1 MRKSSLQA
9 LAFAGSALAQ
19 FAAGATVY
27 AQDAASASQEQP
39 QGLQDIVVTAQKRAE
54 NLQSVPIS
62 VTAVGSAALDNLQ
75 ATSLQALQGAVPNI
89 QINNFSNTP
98 NTAVYTIRGI
108 GVVEP
113 DPYAGNTVSIVVDGV
128 PQYFSMGALLDI
140 YDVDRIEILR
150 GPQGTLFGANTTG
163 GVVNVINGQPEMD
176 ALSGRVEG
184 SYGNYRRIDGKATF
198 NLPIVGDS
206 LAARVSMMHT
216 QREGYVTNVVD
227 GSDMG
232 RRDITAVRGKLR
244 GVSGNFDAT
253 LGVEYVRA
261 RNGAPVVVSGSLPG
275 EATYVA
281 PGTDGMYQQPC
292 TVAGQPC
299 SAPDKY
305 YSANNSVP
313 DSSQMDT
320 FFTTLTMNLSDT
332 AIGDITSITG
342 YKHFKLKE
350 YTDQDGTPLFLDD
363 TRRKTSGWQ
372 FSQELRTNIE
382 FNDAVRLL
390 VGGFYMKTHYD
401 HSQNFRIQFA
411 APGLLQIN
419 TQDQDNYSL
428 SGFAQLYADLT
439 ESLRLQAGVRYSHEH
454 THMIADTQNSINLSG
469 MTDFDGT
476 DNVSLGGFIADKAK
490 SWNNVGFKLGLDYKV
505 TDTALLYGYW
515 ARGFKSGG
523 FVGRISTP
531 VDVGPYGPEHVDTIE
546 GGLKADFLDR
556 RLRTNLA
563 VFYTNYRD
571 IQIAQT
577 YFLTDENGNQVN
589 STTIQNAGKAE
600 IKGFELEVTAL
611 PVDGLTLSG
620 SLAYLDAKYKQFDF
634 YNGTLGATEDLS
646 GYRLQNAPKWAASAS
661 ITYAFAIAGGKM
673 TANAGYNYTASKFL
687 NAINDTPRSRIQP
700 THVVNGSIDWSPAN
714 SGFTIGAYANN
725 LFDKRYLASV
735 FDAPGTIGLVNYAPP
750 REYGV
755 TARFEW

>member
-1 MRKSSLQA
+1 MRNFTLKAMA
-9 LAFAGSALAQ
+9 LAGAAIAPAILIGAAQ
-19 FAAGATVY
+19 
-27 AQDAASASQEQP
+27 AQDSGTSQS
-39 QGLQDIVVTAQKRAE
+39 GLQEIVVTAQKRAE

-62 VTAVGSAALDNLQ
+62 VTAVSSDAINNMQ
-75 ATSLQALQGAVPNI
+75 ATSLQALQGSVPNI

-128 PQYFSMGALLDI
+128 PQFFSMGALLDV

-163 GVVNVINGQPEMD
+163 GVVNVLNGVPELND
-176 ALSGRVEG
+176 LSGKIEA
-184 SYGNYRRIDGKATF
+184 SYGNYDRFDAKATF
-198 NLPIVGDS
+198 NLPIVADAV
-206 LAARVSMMHT
+206 AARVSFLHT
-216 QREGYVTNVVD
+216 QRDGYVTNVVD

-232 RRDITAVRGKLR
+232 HRNITGVRGKLR

-275 EATYVA
+275 EATYVT
-281 PGTDGMYQQPC
+281 PGTQGMYQQPC
-292 TVAGQPC
+292 NVPGQPC
-299 SAPDKY
+299 KAPDKY
-305 YSANNSVP
+305 YSANDSVP
-313 DSSQMDT
+313 DLSRMDT

-342 YKHFKLKE
+342 YKHFKLHE
-350 YTDQDGTPLFLDD
+350 FTDQDGTPLFLDD
-363 TRRKTSGWQ
+363 TRRDTSGWQ
-372 FSQELRTNIE
+372 FSQELRTNIQ

-439 ESLRLQAGVRYSHEH
+439 EKLRFQAGIRYAYER
-454 THMIADTQNSINLSG
+454 THMIADTQNSVNLSG

-476 DNVSLGGFIADKAK
+476 GNTSLGGFTADKAK
-490 SWNNVGFKLGLDYKV
+490 SWNNVGFKAGLDYKLADN
-505 TDTALLYGYW
+505 TLLYGYW

-523 FVGRISTP
+523 FVGRISQP
-531 VDVGPYGPEHVDTIE
+531 IDVGPYNPEHVDTIE
-546 GGLKADFLDR
+546 GGFKADFLDR
-556 RLRTNLA
+556 RVRTNLA

-577 YFLTDENGNQVN
+577 YFLTDTNGNRVN

-600 IKGFELEVTAL
+600 IKGFELEVSAL
-611 PVDGLTLSG
+611 PAEGLTLHG
-620 SLAYLDAKYKQFDF
+620 SLAYLDAKYKKFDF
-634 YNGTLGATEDLS
+634 FDGNLNSTVDLS

-661 ITYAFAIAGGKM
+661 LDYAFPVAGGQM
-673 TANAGYNYTASKFL
+673 QANASYNYTASKYL
-687 NAINDTPRSRIQP
+687 NAINDTARALIQR
-700 THVVNGSIDWSPAN
+700 THVVNAALSWSPDG
-714 SGFTIGAYANN
+714 SGITVGGYANN
-725 LFDKRYLASV
+725 LLDKRYLASV

-755 TARFEW
+755 TLRYEW